1 MRTFFVAFALLSVSS
16 QVLTSA
22 APAAS
27 KSFVIFDVH
36 KLEKTKRPYSVV
48 VIDHI
53 EEKPTEN

>member
-1 MRTFFVAFALLSVSS
+1 MRTFLVAFALLSVSL
-16 QVLTSA
+16 QAQTSA